1 METELAIGIS
11 VVILTFNSD
20 KSIETTLLA
29 AKSVSDDIHVV
40 DSFSTDRTEEIVRAA
55 GAHFYQHGF
64 VNYGAQRNWAIDN
77 LPLRHGWELHL
88 DADERP
94 SPDLVQQLRALTAA
108 SVEGVD
114 GFLIPRLSFFLGR
127 AIRHG
132 GMYPIWHCRL
142 FRRGKGRCENRLY
155 DQHFYVEGMTSR
167 IEAPFIDDVRM
178 PLAEWS
184 VRHVR
189 WSEAEVDE
197 LLSIEKSARIQG
209 KWTGNAVE
217 RQRQRKSLYYR
228 APCFLRAFLFFIYLY
243 VFLAGFLDG
252 KEGLIFFVL
261 QSFWFRFL
269 IDAQIYERKRA

>member
-94 SPDLVQQLRALTAA
+94 SPDLAQQLRALTAA

-114 GFLIPRLSFFLGR
+114 GF
-127 AIRHG
+127 
-132 GMYPIWHCRL
+132 
-142 FRRGKGRCENRLY
+142 
-155 DQHFYVEGMTSR
+155 R
-167 IEAPFIDDVRM
+167 ILDPSPFILPRPGDPARWHVSD
-178 PLAEWS
+178 LALPA
-184 VRHVR
+184 V
-189 WSEAEVDE
+189 
-197 LLSIEKSARIQG
+197 SAR
-209 KWTGNAVE
+209 
-217 RQRQRKSLYYR
+217 
-228 APCFLRAFLFFIYLY
+228 
-243 VFLAGFLDG
+243 
-252 KEGLIFFVL
+252 
-261 QSFWFRFL
+261 
-269 IDAQIYERKRA
+269 